1 MSKRKFCTLLL
12 TLVTALVLSVAGTA
26 LAEDTWDGETRG
38 PVPSAV
44 NNVITIT
51 TGAQLAGLADA
62 VNSGTT
68 YQGVTVRLADDI
80 NLDDWNWIPI
90 GRFFNYGNTG
100 NRAFKGTFDGAGH
113 AIRGLY
119 IYFDTNST
127 STYGQTAALFGYID
141 YAAAASSTRSA
152 AKTASVSPAARA
164 AADAAS
170 LGLTGEAYD
179 KIVAERTALY
189 EDFGTPSAAST
200 RSVSPSYA
208 TGGTVKNL
216 KVYGEVANRGGQGA
230 AGVVCWNDG
239 VIENCYFEGTITIED
254 NGNRAYAG
262 GICSLLGDDD
272 VNNNTYVVNCVA
284 SADVK
289 AHGGSFSYAG
299 GIAGY
304 CYAMGR
310 GYIVNCSVEPDSK
323 VDSYMDAGGVVGGF
337 ANHVVNCSSAAA
349 SVTVDGHN
357 PNETGYFAG
366 GIIGAYGVVDNC
378 HWLQTSGSTTQP
390 GVAIGGGSD
399 VSGLRTSIG
408 ALPIDSVLVQP
419 VSVAVNGTAPA
430 VSVSYPTGAAA
441 SAPTVGTWATGDTS
455 IATIMQTDTVH
466 GISEGIT
473 TLSATVTNTAWTSVA
488 NVSVTPG
495 SGVAVTQ

>member
-51 TGAQLAGLADA
+51 TGAQLAGFADA

-68 YQGVTVRLADDI
+68 YQGVTVRLADNI
-80 NLDDWNWIPI
+80 NLGSWDWIPI
-90 GRFFNYGNTG
+90 GRFFNYGNAG

-113 AIRGLY
+113 TIRGL
-119 IYFDTNST
+119 FVEFTDK
-127 STYGQTAALFGYID
+127 TYGETAALFGYID
-141 YAAAASSTRSA
+141 YAAVASTYSA
-152 AKTASVSPAARA
+152 AKASPVSPTARA

-179 KIVAERTALY
+179 KVVAERTALY
-189 EDFGTPSAAST
+189 EDFGTPGDAST

-208 TGGTVKNL
+208 NGGTVKNL
-216 KVYGEVANRGGQGA
+216 KVYGDVANRGGQGA

-239 VIENCYFEGTITIED
+239 VIENCYFEGTITIEQ
-254 NGNRAYAG
+254 NGSNRAYAG

-289 AHGGSFSYAG
+289 AHGGSYSYAG

-310 GYIVNCSVEPDSK
+310 GYIVNCSVELGSK

-399 VSGLRTSIG
+399 VSGLRTSVG
-408 ALPIDSVLVQP
+408 ALPIDSVLVQSI
-419 VSVAVNGTAPA
+419 SVAVNGTTPA

-455 IATIMQTDTVH
+455 IATIIQTDTVH

-488 NVSVTPG
+488 DVSVTPG
-495 SGVAVTQ
+495 SGITVTQ